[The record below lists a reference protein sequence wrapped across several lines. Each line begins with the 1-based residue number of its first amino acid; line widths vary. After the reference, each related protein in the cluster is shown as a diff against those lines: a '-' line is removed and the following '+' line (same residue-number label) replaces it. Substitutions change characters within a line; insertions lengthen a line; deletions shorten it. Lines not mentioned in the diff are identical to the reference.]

1 MGTFHIPAG
10 DAPCPSVLMRC
21 CSFFLSYRRLPTS
34 RLKQDQELRS
44 SRLLPSHARSGRQTR
59 SNAVFA
65 ARGGLPSH
73 AQREAVH
80 AASTCP
86 VPRTGNASPST
97 LETTGKGCQQQPS
110 PGGTRSYTSQQ
121 PDRARARAWGL
132 LPGPLPSSQHFSP
145 CPSLPSSPRSFCWEH
160 RPQQAT
166 QEAPAEG
173 TICLICLEPVGDSL
187 SYHTMVCPA
196 CKHVWFH
203 RGCIQVG
210 AHPAPCRHARCSA
223 APGTAHAHPAC
234 ASPAATGLECWHC
247 VL

>member
-1 MGTFHIPAG
+1 M
-10 DAPCPSVLMRC
+10 
-21 CSFFLSYRRLPTS
+21 
-34 RLKQDQELRS
+34 
-44 SRLLPSHARSGRQTR
+44 
-59 SNAVFA
+59 

-73 AQREAVH
+73 AQRQAVNEA
-80 AASTCP
+80 SICP
-86 VPRTGNASPST
+86 VPWMGNVSPST
-97 LETTGKGCQQQPS
+97 LGSAGKGCQQQPS
-110 PGGTRSYTSQQ
+110 QGGTRSYTSQQ

>member
-1 MGTFHIPAG
+1 MQRGSLQCPHPL
-10 DAPCPSVLMRC
+10 PCPEVWGQPWRPSACR
-21 CSFFLSYRRLPTS
+21 SWGSSALS
-34 RLKQDQELRS
+34 
-44 SRLLPSHARSGRQTR
+44 

-80 AASTCP
+80 AASICP
-86 VPRTGNASPST
+86 APRTGNASPST
-97 LETTGKGCQQQPS
+97 LETTGKGSQQQPS
-110 PGGTRSYTSQQ
+110 HGGTRSYTSPQ
-121 PDRARARAWGL
+121 PDRARARARGL

-166 QEAPAEG
+166 QEAPAQG
-173 TICLICLEPVGDSL
+173 TICLVCLEPVGDSL

-203 RGCIQVG
+203 RDCIQVG

-223 APGTAHAHPAC
+223 APGTAHTHAAC

-247 VL
+247 VLRVPRLPRLHSLL